1 MDSPFQIHWRNG
13 YYAFIMLMTLI
24 SGQTLFSLKAVYGL
38 PPENAKLFL
47 MVNLTVQNTVTI
59 HGRNSLSN
67 GVQSYTKA

>member
-1 MDSPFQIHWRNG
+1 
-13 YYAFIMLMTLI
+13 MTLI